1 MLVGRLAS
9 IKEDMGSAK
18 EDPHTMDIARTGVG
32 TTIRKVRGMDR
43 QTLQAT
49 KEYPQ
54 EQPKTE
60 RLRM

>member
-18 EDPHTMDIARTGVG
+18 EDRHTTDIARTGVG
-32 TTIRKVRGMDR
+32 TTIRKVRGTDK
-43 QTLQAT
+43 QTLQVIE
-49 KEYPQ
+49 EYPP
-54 EQPKTE
+54 EQPK